1 MQKEKMNI
9 NDNLGNLLATVI
21 RLEDISEGKN
31 FITDNASE
39 FQLASFNLEKDTVIE
54 NHYHPEQK
62 RLLYRTSEVLVVIDG
77 EMEVQIYDNNLDH
90 VTNILLKSG
99 DTIAL
104 IDGGHGIT
112 FNTNTK
118 FVEVKQGPYDESTDK
133 KRF

>member
-1 MQKEKMNI
+1 MNI
-9 NDNLGNLLATVI
+9 NDNSGNLLATVI

-39 FQLASFNLEKDTVIE
+39 FQVASFNLEKDTAIE
-54 NHYHPEQK
+54 NHYHPEQE
-62 RLLYRTSEVLVVIDG
+62 RRVLRTSEVLVVIDG
-77 EMEVQIYDNNLDH
+77 EMEVRIYDNNLNHISD
-90 VTNILLKSG
+90 IILKSG

-112 FNTNTK
+112 FKTDTK

>member
-1 MQKEKMNI
+1 MNI

-54 NHYHPEQK
+54 KHYHPEQE
-62 RLLYRTSEVLVVIDG
+62 RLVYRTSEVLVVIDG

>member
-1 MQKEKMNI
+1 MNI
-9 NDNLGNLLATVI
+9 KDNSGNLLARVI
-21 RLEDISEGKN
+21 RSEDISEGKN
-31 FITDNASE
+31 FITDNDSE

-54 NHYHPEQK
+54 KHYHPEQE
-62 RLLYRTSEVLVVIDG
+62 RRILRTSEVLVVIDG

-90 VTNILLKSG
+90 ISNILLKSG

-112 FNTNTK
+112 FKTNTK
-118 FVEVKQGPYDESTDK
+118 FVEVKQGTYDESTDK

>member
-1 MQKEKMNI
+1 
-9 NDNLGNLLATVI
+9 
-21 RLEDISEGKN
+21 
-31 FITDNASE
+31 
-39 FQLASFNLEKDTVIE
+39 
-54 NHYHPEQK
+54 
-62 RLLYRTSEVLVVIDG
+62 
-77 EMEVQIYDNNLDH
+77 MEVQIYDNNLDH

>member
-1 MQKEKMNI
+1 MQKENMNI
-9 NDNLGNLLATVI
+9 NDNSGNLLATVI
-21 RLEDISEGKN
+21 RHEDISEGKN
-31 FITDNASE
+31 FITDNDSE
-39 FQLASFNLEKDTVIE
+39 FQLASFYLEKDSVIE
-54 NHYHPEQK
+54 KHYHPEQE
-62 RLLYRTSEVLVVIDG
+62 RRILRTSEVLVVIDG

-90 VTNILLKSG
+90 ISNILLKSG

-112 FNTNTK
+112 FKTNTK

>member
-1 MQKEKMNI
+1 MNI
-9 NDNLGNLLATVI
+9 NDNSGNLLATVI
-21 RLEDISEGKN
+21 RHEDISEGKN
-31 FITDNASE
+31 FITDNDSE
-39 FQLASFNLEKDTVIE
+39 FQLASFYLEKDSVIE
-54 NHYHPEQK
+54 KHYHPEQE
-62 RLLYRTSEVLVVIDG
+62 RRILRTSEVLVVIDG

-90 VTNILLKSG
+90 ISNILLKSG

-112 FNTNTK
+112 FKTNTK

>member
-1 MQKEKMNI
+1 MNI
-9 NDNLGNLLATVI
+9 KDNSGNLLARVI
-21 RLEDISEGKN
+21 RSEDISEGKN
-31 FITDNASE
+31 FITDNDSE

-54 NHYHPEQK
+54 KHYHPEQE
-62 RLLYRTSEVLVVIDG
+62 RRILRTSEVLVVIDG

-90 VTNILLKSG
+90 ISNILLKSG

-112 FNTNTK
+112 FKTNTK

>member
-1 MQKEKMNI
+1 MNI

-54 NHYHPEQK
+54 NHYNPEQK
-62 RLLYRTSEVLVVIDG
+62 RLVYRTSEVLVVIDG
-77 EMEVQIYDNNLDH
+77 EMGVQIYDNNLDH

-104 IDGGHGIT
+104 IDWGHGIT

>member
-9 NDNLGNLLATVI
+9 NDNSGNLLATVI

-39 FQLASFNLEKDTVIE
+39 FQVASFNLEKDTAIE
-54 NHYHPEQK
+54 NHYHPEQE
-62 RLLYRTSEVLVVIDG
+62 RRVLRTSEVLVVIDG
-77 EMEVQIYDNNLDH
+77 EMEVRIYDNNLNHISD
-90 VTNILLKSG
+90 IILKSG

-112 FNTNTK
+112 FKTDTK